1 MPVPS
6 GPRIFGLPNWICA
19 YPSDDAG
26 LDRLLGDGSGRVDR
40 TPSWYVLISF
50 HPIPVGVHRMMQKPP
65 RRMPFRRLSARV
77 SSAIRRR
84 PRTAAAALTL
94 VIVLA
99 FVLGASLVLVN
110 RPAAVADQPAG
121 GPTFTY
127 AGGWSLVELER
138 HLEAGDV
145 TAISATTSAA
155 TVGSPVTD
163 IVVRTSDGQVISID
177 LAITA
182 PEAVRALS
190 ALGYGSLLTTEALTA
205 SRTAAGGD
213 APPNPIAIVLPIL
226 VLLFAISLIVR
237 MSRRNNPA
245 ARESSNGFS
254 TIMPADPNAPPVAET
269 GTNLSIRA
277 VATLDDV
284 AGCDEA
290 KLELTETIE
299 FLRTPE
305 RFHQLGAR
313 IPRGIMLYGP
323 PGTGKTML
331 ARAVASEA
339 GVPFHYASGSEF
351 VEKYVGVGARR
362 IRDLFAQARKLGR
375 GVIFFDEFD
384 ALGKARGG
392 PNSHEEREQT
402 LNQLLVELDG
412 FGTTDDV
419 IVIAATNRLDV
430 LDSAVLRPGRFNR
443 KIHVG
448 LPDVKGRQAIL
459 EVHARGKPLA
469 TTIDLGEMARKTYGF
484 SGAQLADLLNEAAIM
499 AARRKGDDITGEDL
513 HAGWLKVAV
522 GTSRRRSMDE
532 RERSIIAAHEV
543 GHAICGKVHGDK
555 RRVEEISLFAHGEAL
570 GVTVSS
576 QEDNDLPSE
585 TDLRAR
591 LVALMGG
598 RAAEEILFHEVTGG
612 ASNDFEAANQIAT
625 AMVTKWGMGRDPDAV
640 DGGISGRGI
649 LSFLVPTSGHRS
661 LPPDVQGAATRA
673 IRAILD
679 EAYAEASRTLVANMD
694 TLRRLAAYLVEH
706 ERVDGTTFD
715 ELFDGVRPV
724 PNGSD
729 EWRAATSRPRAWG
742 DIVDLAAHRSRPPL
756 MELPAVAVVSS
767 VAELPPAVIAV
778 SAAVPVPASGPV
790 VLPPIDQPSAQRVG
804 SRRRVIRWR
813 RRPALGGLVA
823 TGSAEPGP
831 IAGNGRRARHAA
843 AEVLH
848 RAEAWLRQSEAESGR
863 L

>member
-1 MPVPS
+1 
-6 GPRIFGLPNWICA
+6 
-19 YPSDDAG
+19 
-26 LDRLLGDGSGRVDR
+26 
-40 TPSWYVLISF
+40 
-50 HPIPVGVHRMMQKPP
+50 MQK
-65 RRMPFRRLSARV
+65 PFRRLPLRRLAARAT
-77 SSAIRRR
+77 SAIRRR
-84 PRTAAAALTL
+84 PRTATAALTL
-94 VIVLA
+94 A
-99 FVLGASLVLVN
+99 VLVAIALGGSLFLVSGQP
-110 RPAAVADQPAG
+110 PAAAAPSGQ
-121 GPTFTY
+121 PTFTY
-127 AGGWSLVELER
+127 AGGWSLAELQR
-138 HLEAGDV
+138 HLEAGDI
-145 TAISATTSAA
+145 TAISATSSSPAA
-155 TVGSPVTD
+155 GNPPD
-163 IVVRTSDGQVISID
+163 GLVVKTRDGQVVTINLSVSAGQ
-177 LAITA
+177 AITA
-182 PEAVRALS
+182 LS
-190 ALGYGSLLTTEALTA
+190 GLGYGGLLTTEALAA
-205 SRTAAGGD
+205 SRSTGTDGA
-213 APPNPIAIVLPIL
+213 PNPMAIILPLLMIAATIIL
-226 VLLFAISLIVR
+226 ITR
-237 MSRRNNPA
+237 MSRRNGAPS
-245 ARESSNGFS
+245 RESSSGFS
-254 TIMPADPNAPPVAET
+254 TIMPADPNARPT
-269 GTNLSIRA
+269 GDAAKDATIRA

-290 KLELTETIE
+290 KLELTEAID
-299 FLRTPE
+299 FLRSPE

-375 GVIFFDEFD
+375 GVIFLDEFD

-448 LPDVKGRQAIL
+448 LPDVKGRKAIL
-459 EVHARGKPLA
+459 EVHARNKPIA
-469 TTIDLGEMARKTYGF
+469 MTVDLGEMARKTYGF

-499 AARRKGDDITGEDL
+499 AARRLGDVISAEDL

-543 GHAICGKVHGDK
+543 GHAICSKVHGDK

-585 TDLRAR
+585 SDLRAR
-591 LVALMGG
+591 LIALMGG
-598 RAAEEILFHEVTGG
+598 RAAEEILFQEVTGG
-612 ASNDFEAANQIAT
+612 ASNDFEAANGIAT
-625 AMVTKWGMGRDPDAV
+625 AMVTKWGMGRDPEAA

-661 LPPDVQGAATRA
+661 LPSEVQGAATRA

-724 PNGSD
+724 PNGEG
-729 EWRAATSRPRAWG
+729 EWRAATARPRAWG
-742 DIVDLAAHRSRPPL
+742 EIVDLAAHRTRPPL
-756 MELPAVAVVSS
+756 IAEPAVAAVAAVADPVAGS
-767 VAELPPAVIAV
+767 VAGVA
-778 SAAVPVPASGPV
+778 SAAIVATDVPPLTADLLAPAPGSDHGGARTR
-790 VLPPIDQPSAQRVG
+790 SAG
-804 SRRRVIRWR
+804 SRRRVVRWR
-813 RRPALGGLVA
+813 RRPSAAARAAAA
-823 TGSAEPGP
+823 TG
-831 IAGNGRRARHAA
+831 AGVSLAADRTAAKARGARHMA
-843 AEVLH
+843 AELLH
-848 RAEAWLRQSEAESGR
+848 RAESWLRQSEAEGG

>member
-1 MPVPS
+1 
-6 GPRIFGLPNWICA
+6 
-19 YPSDDAG
+19 
-26 LDRLLGDGSGRVDR
+26 
-40 TPSWYVLISF
+40 
-50 HPIPVGVHRMMQKPP
+50 MQK
-65 RRMPFRRLSARV
+65 RLRRLSLRHFAVRAASV
-77 SSAIRRR
+77 IRRR
-84 PRTAAAALTL
+84 PRTATAALTIA
-94 VIVLA
+94 VVVA
-99 FVLGASLVLVN
+99 MALGTSLVLVIGQ
-110 RPAAVADQPAG
+110 RAPAPGPAGQPA
-121 GPTFTY
+121 FTY
-127 AGGWSLVELER
+127 ASGWSLAELER

-145 TAISATTSAA
+145 TAISATSSSPAA
-155 TVGSPVTD
+155 GNPAD
-163 IVVRTSDGQVISID
+163 GLVVKTRDGQIITID
-177 LAITA
+177 LAVSA
-182 PEAVRALS
+182 GQAVSSLYS
-190 ALGYGSLLTTEALTA
+190 LGYGDLLTTEAL
-205 SRTAAGGD
+205 AAGRATTGAD
-213 APPNPIAIVLPIL
+213 GAPNPMAIILPLLMLAAMVILFTRMLRKKGPARERSIGFFTIFPAGPNPAPP
-226 VLLFAISLIVR
+226 R
-237 MSRRNNPA
+237 
-245 ARESSNGFS
+245 G
-254 TIMPADPNAPPVAET
+254 APEGPKDS
-269 GTNLSIRA
+269 GPSQ
-277 VATLDDV
+277 LDDV

-290 KLELTETIE
+290 KLELTESIE
-299 FLRTPE
+299 FLRSPE
-305 RFHQLGAR
+305 RFQKLGAR
-313 IPRGIMLYGP
+313 IPRGVMLYGP

-331 ARAVASEA
+331 ARAVAAEA

-384 ALGKARGG
+384 ALGKSRGG

-419 IVIAATNRLDV
+419 IVIAATNRLDT

-448 LPDVKGRQAIL
+448 LPDVKGRKAIL
-459 EVHARGKPLA
+459 EVHARNKPIA
-469 TTIDLGEMARKTYGF
+469 MTVDLGEMARKTYGF

-499 AARRKGDDITGEDL
+499 AARRSAETIEPEDL
-513 HAGWLKVAV
+513 HSGWLKVAV

-543 GHAICGKVHGDK
+543 GHAICSRVHGDK

-576 QEDNDLPSE
+576 QEDNDLPAES
-585 TDLRAR
+585 DLRAR

-598 RAAEEILFHEVTGG
+598 RAAEELLFQEVTGG
-612 ASNDFEAANQIAT
+612 ASNDFEAANRIAT

-661 LPPDVQGAATRA
+661 LPSEVQGAATRA

-715 ELFDGVRPV
+715 ELFDGVRAS
-724 PNGSD
+724 PNGEG
-729 EWRAATSRPRAWG
+729 EWRAATARPRAWG
-742 DIVDLAAHRSRPPL
+742 EIVDLAAHRTRPPL
-756 MELPAVAVVSS
+756 VEEPVAAAVATALVASPVPEHTTAAT
-767 VAELPPAVIAV
+767 VATTDLPLLTAELVMLAPR
-778 SAAVPVPASGPV
+778 
-790 VLPPIDQPSAQRVG
+790 IDQSRARARSKGP
-804 SRRRVIRWR
+804 RRRVVRWR
-813 RRPALGGLVA
+813 RRAAAGGRPPASPAAGVPLPERTAV
-823 TGSAEPGP
+823 SARG
-831 IAGNGRRARHAA
+831 ARHMAA
-843 AEVLH
+843 ALLH
-848 RAEAWLRQSEAESGR
+848 RAEAWLRQSEAEGG

>member
-1 MPVPS
+1 
-6 GPRIFGLPNWICA
+6 
-19 YPSDDAG
+19 
-26 LDRLLGDGSGRVDR
+26 
-40 TPSWYVLISF
+40 
-50 HPIPVGVHRMMQKPP
+50 MQK
-65 RRMPFRRLSARV
+65 RLRRLPLRRLASRAAT
-77 SSAIRRR
+77 AIRRR
-84 PRTAAAALTL
+84 PRAATAALSVA
-94 VIVLA
+94 
-99 FVLGASLVLVN
+99 VLVAIALGGSLFLVSGQP
-110 RPAAVADQPAG
+110 PAVQAPSGQA
-121 GPTFTY
+121 TFTY
-127 AGGWSLVELER
+127 AGGWSLAELQR
-138 HLEAGDV
+138 HLEAGDI
-145 TAISATTSAA
+145 TAISATSSSPAA
-155 TVGSPVTD
+155 GNPPD
-163 IVVRTSDGQVISID
+163 GLVVKTRDGQVVTINLSVSAGQ
-177 LAITA
+177 AITA
-182 PEAVRALS
+182 LS
-190 ALGYGSLLTTEALTA
+190 GLGYGGLLTTEALAA
-205 SRTAAGGD
+205 SRSTGTDGA
-213 APPNPIAIVLPIL
+213 PNPIAIILPLLMIAATIVLIT
-226 VLLFAISLIVR
+226 R
-237 MSRRNNPA
+237 MSRRNGAPS
-245 ARESSNGFS
+245 RESSSGFS
-254 TIMPADPNAPPVAET
+254 TIMPADPNARPT
-269 GTNLSIRA
+269 GDAAKDATIRM

-290 KLELTETIE
+290 KLELTEAID
-299 FLRTPE
+299 FLRSPE
-305 RFHQLGAR
+305 RFHLLGAR

-375 GVIFFDEFD
+375 GVIFLDEFD

-448 LPDVKGRQAIL
+448 LPDVKGRKAIL
-459 EVHARGKPLA
+459 EVHARNKPIA
-469 TTIDLGEMARKTYGF
+469 MTVDLGEMARKTYGF

-499 AARRKGDDITGEDL
+499 AARRLGDVISAEDL

-543 GHAICGKVHGDK
+543 GHAICSKVHGDK

-585 TDLRAR
+585 SDLRAR
-591 LVALMGG
+591 LIALMGG
-598 RAAEEILFHEVTGG
+598 RAAEEILFQEVTGG
-612 ASNDFEAANQIAT
+612 ASNDFEAANGIAT
-625 AMVTKWGMGRDPDAV
+625 AMVTKWGMGRDPEAA

-661 LPPDVQGAATRA
+661 LPSEVQGAATRA

-715 ELFDGVRPV
+715 ELFDGIRLV
-724 PNGSD
+724 PNGEG
-729 EWRAATSRPRAWG
+729 EWRAATARPRAWG
-742 DIVDLAAHRSRPPL
+742 EVVDLAAHRTRPPL
-756 MELPAVAVVSS
+756 IAEPAVAAVAGVTDPVAGS
-767 VAELPPAVIAV
+767 VAGVAGAAIVATDVPPMTADLLA
-778 SAAVPVPASGPV
+778 PALRP
-790 VLPPIDQPSAQRVG
+790 DQAGARARTAG
-804 SRRRVIRWR
+804 SRRRVVRWR
-813 RRPALGGLVA
+813 RRPSAAARAAAA
-823 TGSAEPGP
+823 TG
-831 IAGNGRRARHAA
+831 AGVSLAADRTAAKARGARHMA
-843 AEVLH
+843 AELLH
-848 RAEAWLRQSEAESGR
+848 RAESWLRQSEAEGG